1 MDIPTSSDFVNKIK
15 SFTNIHSNLILVI
28 ADVVGLYPNS
38 LHEPGLN
45 AIKEA
50 LDNKERKSVRVI
62 TLNLMEKL
70 NSSYPVRLLGLNMLH
85 HINVYAWITYRH
97 VSLKV

>member
-50 LDNKERKSVRVI
+50 FDNKERKSVRVI

-70 NSSYPVRLLGLNMLH
+70 NSYPVRLLGLNMHH
-85 HINVYAWITYRH
+85 HINAYIWIKYRH